1 MVVKKITI
9 YKSLIKW
16 LPATKLLYGNIYC
29 LNVDDMLGSE
39 PPVAMNHN
47 LSVARQG
54 ELCACLLIGCS
65 IADVLVVAYPHMGS
79 THGITKC
86 YPHPSNKSLV
96 EVVDNGV
103 AL

>member
-1 MVVKKITI
+1 
-9 YKSLIKW
+9 
-16 LPATKLLYGNIYC
+16 
-29 LNVDDMLGSE
+29 MLGSE

-103 AL
+103 ALYVEIVVGRNFVYGISSALLPPW